1 MRGWQGCG
9 VTYPERP
16 QGVVRGVRLLSAA
29 PVHQALQLDQEELL
43 GSGETGGE
51 GRSSGQGLG
60 KRAPACP
67 CASQQGPGPGGGG
80 CSPREDMKPGRWS
93 RILQPGLPVAKSLP

>member
-1 MRGWQGCG
+1 M
-9 VTYPERP
+9 TYPERP

-51 GRSSGQGLG
+51 GRPSGQGLG
-60 KRAPACP
+60 KPAPACP
-67 CASQQGPGPGGGG
+67 CASQQGRGRRRG

-93 RILQPGLPVAKSLP
+93 RILQPVLAVAKSLP